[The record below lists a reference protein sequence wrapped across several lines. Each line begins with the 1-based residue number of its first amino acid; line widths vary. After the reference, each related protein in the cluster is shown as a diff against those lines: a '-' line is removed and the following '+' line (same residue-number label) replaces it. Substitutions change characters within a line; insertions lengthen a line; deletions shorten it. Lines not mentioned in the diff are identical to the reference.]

1 MVYIH
6 DHRFYDC
13 KMLLIRYFWEPSLNS
28 YPYFPAG
35 LIWTLS
41 SSLEPTTSQWCQTE
55 KLSDIKRTK
64 IDDLLRPEKIP
75 TTFHEFCTFRDFTSF
90 WMCIFFLCVILSV
103 HILTYELSLN
113 YDNYLIGFQI
123 LLLFLFKLA
132 SNKNHVYLS
141 FFVTCSQQIEHKS
154 FTIQ

>member
-1 MVYIH
+1 MIVKCYFI
-6 DHRFYDC
+6 C
-13 KMLLIRYFWEPSLNS
+13 YFWEPNLDFIIVFLQGLSGLSLHHWNQRQVS
-28 YPYFPAG
+28 GAKRKSCR
-35 LIWTLS
+35 TLN
-41 SSLEPTTSQWCQTE
+41 EPRSTIYSVRKKYRQ
-55 KLSDIKRTK
+55 L
-64 IDDLLRPEKIP
+64 
-75 TTFHEFCTFRDFTSF
+75 FHEFCTFRDFTSF